1 MSWDALDF
9 VVFGALLAG
18 VGVAYWMAR
27 RMSDNIAYRV
37 GVGIALLA
45 AFLLV
50 WVNGAVGIIGTEDND
65 ANLMFFGVL
74 AVGFLG
80 ALFARFQPTGMMR
93 ALYATAVAQISVAV
107 IAMTAGLGS
116 SGPIW
121 PKDVLLLSGFFTA
134 LWILSALA
142 FRKAAQP

>member
-9 VVFGALLAG
+9 VVLGALLAG

-27 RMSDNIAYRV
+27 RMSDNVAYRA

-45 AFLLV
+45 AFLLI
-50 WVNGAVGIIGTEDND
+50 WVNGAVGIIGSEDND

-80 ALFARFQPTGMMR
+80 AVFARFQLTGMMR
-93 ALYATAVAQISVAV
+93 AMYATAIAQVSVAV
-107 IAMTAGLGS
+107 IAVTAGLGS

-121 PKDVLLLSGFFTA
+121 PKDILVFSGFFTA
-134 LWILSALA
+134 LWLLSALA
-142 FRKAAQP
+142 FRKAARP